1 MKIIGL
7 LLRKNICS
15 FIFFS
20 SLIVCLIR
28 YFTIASCTGNQI
40 LGTTGVINQFCI
52 ITSATTSI
60 YNKFPYQYTWSG
72 SPICAGFPST
82 NAIYYPDGVC
92 LQDTTTGTL
101 AYDSYYTSFLN
112 GTASL
117 DDDLVFSAVPTV
129 NPSAVPT
136 SSSPSVIPTVNPS
149 VVPTVNPTPI
159 STNPPSYVPSIAPSP
174 SPSRI
179 PTVTPTTFSGGTP
192 SRVPTTAPTVAP
204 STSNV
209 PTIIMSQAP
218 SSVSFFSFPPT
229 MNNNNNNSSSSASS
243 SSSGEFSAIGGTGGL
258 SGIIVGGVVLIGL
271 AIGLAYYCYYRKSS
285 AAIHKP
291 IFSMPSFLSWTH
303 REPVA
308 SPILVPTPENNPLY
322 RNAGIGNNALP
333 RPTSNDVL

>member
-1 MKIIGL
+1 LFLSYL
-7 LLRKNICS
+7 L
-15 FIFFS
+15 S
-20 SLIVCLIR
+20 SLIVLFFR
-28 YFTIASCTGNQI
+28 YFTLASCTGNQI
-40 LGTTGVINQFCI
+40 LSTTGVINQFCI

-82 NAIYYPDGVC
+82 STIYYPDGVC
-92 LQDTTTGTL
+92 LQDTTTGTV

-117 DDDLVFSAVPTV
+117 DDDLVYSAVPTV

-136 SSSPSVIPTVNPS
+136 SASPSVTPTVNPS
-149 VVPTVNPTPI
+149 VVPTLNPTPI
-159 STNPPSYVPSIAPSP
+159 PTNPPSFVPSIVPSL
-174 SPSRI
+174 SLSFV
-179 PTVTPTTFSGGTP
+179 PTVTPTIFTSVAP
-192 SRVPTTAPTVAP
+192 SRVPTTTPTVVP
-204 STSNV
+204 SASNV

-218 SSVSFFSFPPT
+218 SSASFSSFSPT
-229 MNNNNNNSSSSASS
+229 MNNDNNNSSSSSSS
-243 SSSGEFSAIGGTGGL
+243 SSSGAFSAIGGTGGL
-258 SGIIVGGVVLIGL
+258 SGLIVGGVVLLGL
-271 AIGLAYYCYYRKSS
+271 AIALAYYCHYRKSS

-291 IFSMPSFLSWTH
+291 IFSVPSFLSWTH

-322 RNAGIGNNALP
+322 RNAENSNALT